1 MVQSSLVGVAE
12 KIGVESTRLS
22 SKWKEVPKSA
32 VEALGRTMIQQGL
45 AIGDGSAFGTAF
57 AASYFLYVKTSLGK
71 ALPLFGAEKSRTRSD
86 KRARSWFVV
95 IFLGFARSCTCSC
108 SARRLKMA
116 F

>member
-45 AIGDGSAFGTAF
+45 AIGDGSAFGTAI
-57 AASYFLYVKTSLGK
+57 AATYCLRLTSFVK
-71 ALPLFGAEKSRTRSD
+71 ALPLFDAEKLRTRSD

-95 IFLGFARSCTCSC
+95 ISLVTCSV
-108 SARRLKMA
+108 L
-116 F
+116 